1 MTEAETKPAFLLVQA
16 TVTDREGFK
25 AYNAALPP
33 IYAKYGGSYAAL
45 VPAPLVE
52 VLEGEPEHRSVVIS
66 RFPSRQAALDF
77 WHSPE
82 YTAAKQLRAGKGTFY
97 VALLEGR

>member
-25 AYNAALPP
+25 AYNSALPP
-33 IYAKYGGSYAAL
+33 IYARYGGSYVAL

-66 RFPSRQAALDF
+66 RFPSKQAAIDF

>member
-1 MTEAETKPAFLLVQA
+1 MNDTETKPAFLLVQA
-16 TVTDREGFK
+16 TVTDREGFQ

-33 IYAKYGGSYAAL
+33 IYAKFAGSYAAV

-52 VLEGEPEHRSVVIS
+52 VLEGEPEHRSVVIA
-66 RFPSRQAALDF
+66 RFPSKQAALDF
-77 WHSPE
+77 WNSPE